1 MGPPTV
7 KTARKLFVANAL
19 LVLSHVKK
27 VVQGPSLSTS
37 KVINLSK
44 LVIFSTEF
52 SLDHHFDICGNQER
66 KRKVKSELKEE
77 EASKKAKEI
86 DRNKQFWAKVSKKT
100 VNNNDEKEDS
110 DNDLV
115 VDEDLI
121 DDSVRVED
129 CG

>member
-1 MGPPTV
+1 M
-7 KTARKLFVANAL
+7 
-19 LVLSHVKK
+19 
-27 VVQGPSLSTS
+27 
-37 KVINLSK
+37 
-44 LVIFSTEF
+44 
-52 SLDHHFDICGNQER
+52 
-66 KRKVKSELKEE
+66 SELKEE

-121 DDSVRVED
+121 VDSVRVED